1 MRSEIP
7 DCISDKKPERALS
20 CSIACVGP
28 WGSGGTLIMIVK
40 MMMILCVL
48 CCVVLCCVVLC
59 CGTPVVGWLAQL
71 LSQSAISSLLVGQM
85 SVDH

>member
-1 MRSEIP
+1 MLCSVV
-7 DCISDKKPERALS
+7 S
-20 CSIACVGP
+20 CCVLF
-28 WGSGGTLIMIVK
+28 SCVV
-40 MMMILCVL
+40 LCVAVFFCVLLCCVLLCFVVL
-48 CCVVLCCVVLC
+48 CCVVLCFVVLCCVVLC